1 MHAHAGA
8 EVAEHVEDGQ
18 VALIGAQVETGHR
31 DRHGAQ
37 GPGAQPEGGVGPVP
51 LHRHGARAAVR
62 ASGGYGEDRASLA
75 GLAAVRLAAE
85 RGPRARRP
93 RRRRCAGRPGSCRCR
108 GATPRRREAA
118 RIPPRAAGAVPTTGP
133 SRTAT
138 RRCRAGR
145 RRRPPAGPRR
155 PGATFPQAQWC
166 SRAPSGACGRGSS
179 GLSGRRPAPRNRC
192 GPPSA
197 QATGSM
203 NRSVE
208 PDSPQLSHGARPW
221 VAPLPWGMGVTLT
234 MSPSRSTEAPS
245 ARRQSQVASMSW
257 DAWSHRPR
265 AWGRRPGPRRSSR
278 RWAAD
283 FEEIAATEP
292 ARWPGSTTAVAGC
305 VPSRTRDSAG
315 EAAGFS
321 PSA

>member
-1 MHAHAGA
+1 
-8 EVAEHVEDGQ
+8 
-18 VALIGAQVETGHR
+18 
-31 DRHGAQ
+31 
-37 GPGAQPEGGVGPVP
+37 
-51 LHRHGARAAVR
+51 
-62 ASGGYGEDRASLA
+62 
-75 GLAAVRLAAE
+75 
-85 RGPRARRP
+85 
-93 RRRRCAGRPGSCRCR
+93 
-108 GATPRRREAA
+108 
-118 RIPPRAAGAVPTTGP
+118 
-133 SRTAT
+133 
-138 RRCRAGR
+138 
-145 RRRPPAGPRR
+145 
-155 PGATFPQAQWC
+155 
-166 SRAPSGACGRGSS
+166 
-179 GLSGRRPAPRNRC
+179 
-192 GPPSA
+192 
-197 QATGSM
+197 M

-257 DAWSHRPR
+257 DVVPQTTRVGASAR
-265 AWGRRPGPRRSSR
+265 AAQISR

-305 VPSRTRDSAG
+305 VPSRTRGGAG